1 MTLSFSKSFNFFLSV
16 ILQLSWLFQIE
27 LLNNWIFQIFFSGM
41 FEIRSFKIFEWE
53 I

>member
-1 MTLSFSKSFNFFLSV
+1 MTSLFSKSFNFSLS
-16 ILQLSWLFQIE
+16 LQLSWLFQIE

-41 FEIRSFKIFEWE
+41 FETRNFKIFEWE

>member
-1 MTLSFSKSFNFFLSV
+1 MTSSFSKSFNFFLS
-16 ILQLSWLFQIE
+16 LQLSWLFQVE

-41 FEIRSFKIFEWE
+41 FEMRNFKIFEWK